1 MVYYAPKQPDEASIE
16 RKEAI
21 LARIDFWHTTMLYL
35 GTRKIAAK
43 LQEEGYDA
51 GRKLV
56 RSYSDQGRQFTSEDY
71 KQLLREHHIRQSMDG
86 KSRWADN
93 PLCGRLPKLG
103 LTDCGSGCSQSQ
115 NGRNMFTMFFCCVVL
130 TRGPL

>member
-1 MVYYAPKQPDEASIE
+1 MRRQCELLGVTRSTVYYAPRQPDEASIE

-21 LARIDFWHTTMLYL
+21 LARIDFWHTTMPYL

-43 LQEEGYDA
+43 LQEEGYDV

-56 RSYSDQGRQFTSEDY
+56 RSYILNSDQGSQFTSEDY
-71 KQLLREHHIRQSMDG
+71 KQLLREPRIRQSMDG

-93 PLCGRLPKLG
+93 PLRGRLAYLA
-103 LTDCGSGCSQSQ
+103 
-115 NGRNMFTMFFCCVVL
+115 
-130 TRGPL
+130 